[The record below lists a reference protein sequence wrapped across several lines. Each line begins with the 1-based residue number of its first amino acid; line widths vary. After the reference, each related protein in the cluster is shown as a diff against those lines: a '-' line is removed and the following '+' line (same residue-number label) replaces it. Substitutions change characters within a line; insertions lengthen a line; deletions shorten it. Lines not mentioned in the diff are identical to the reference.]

1 MIDSIVS
8 SSKLL
13 QINVGSNQ
21 VPYIDSNALSSGNIR
36 YNPNNRKLE
45 ILDGGSNSWHE
56 FAGEFVSIGLTV
68 DVEETIIWAREQ
80 MRKEREW
87 IRLAE
92 NNQGIKNALE
102 NYQQSKLNLELL
114 SHLIKDS
121 K

>member
-13 QINVGSNQ
+13 QINVGSNRT
-21 VPYIDSNALSSGNIR
+21 PYINPNALSSGQVR

-45 ILDGGSNSWHE
+45 ILDGGSNTWYEYPGGS
-56 FAGEFVSIGLTV
+56 AGIGFEV

-114 SHLIKDS
+114 SHLTKDS